1 MSDTRTLYVFAE
13 LSLAAY
19 AHAQPNV
26 DPRPAL
32 ADAGMSQHQASR
44 FADAWTVVDTYQH
57 VNDPYPIYDPNTGE
71 FLGNF
76 SGTNGLSATI
86 FRNIQTGEVV
96 LSVRGTNDVND
107 ILADIEVAA
116 LGEPPRQGQYQSLR
130 QRMLQWIRDEKLPTQ
145 FAVTGHSLGGFLA
158 TGLALEFPQ
167 YVTHA
172 YAYNAPGLGGLT
184 NRPVIDTM
192 LAHAYDKDRATVAK
206 ALRAVAGLPRVEI
219 EDART
224 VAVAL
229 DWVDRGLD
237 FADAL
242 HVASRG
248 EARGFLTF
256 DRTLVRRA
264 NRIDGADV
272 RPA

>member
-1 MSDTRTLYVFAE
+1 MVA
-13 LSLAAY
+13 
-19 AHAQPNV
+19 
-26 DPRPAL
+26 
-32 ADAGMSQHQASR
+32 
-44 FADAWTVVDTYQH
+44 VDTNVIVRLLIGDEPRQSARSRA
-57 VNDPYPIYDPNTGE
+57 IFATG
-71 FLGNF
+71 
-76 SGTNGLSATI
+76 
-86 FRNIQTGEVV
+86 
-96 LSVRGTNDVND
+96 SVRIAKTV
-107 ILADIEVAA
+107 
-116 LGEPPRQGQYQSLR
+116 
-130 QRMLQWIRDEKLPTQ
+130 MLETAW
-145 FAVTGHSLGGFLA
+145 V
-158 TGLALEFPQ
+158 
-167 YVTHA
+167 
-172 YAYNAPGLGGLT
+172 
-184 NRPVIDTM
+184 

-224 VAVAL
+224 VALAL